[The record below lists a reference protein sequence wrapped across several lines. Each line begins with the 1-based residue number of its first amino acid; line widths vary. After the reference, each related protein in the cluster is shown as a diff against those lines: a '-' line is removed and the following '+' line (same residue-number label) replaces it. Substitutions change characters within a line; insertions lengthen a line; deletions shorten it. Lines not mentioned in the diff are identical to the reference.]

1 MINRRLFLKMTGS
14 LLLTVA
20 PIRSGIAS
28 IRYPQ
33 RIATPDRGGTQTLL
47 ALGMLPVVSVDA
59 AFYNEMGSSPPL
71 PANIPDAGDPSEP
84 NLELLRFYQVE
95 LIVTV
100 TISTVVQEQ
109 LRRVAPVFA
118 LDIYRGYGDT
128 WQQASAETERLATLL
143 GRADAAHSYIRQLA
157 QKIAQTRARLAHIPL
172 RKFILLG
179 LSTDGRHITVYGRK
193 SIMSAAMEQMGFSD
207 AWRGETN
214 NYGFTNCGIET
225 LAAYDDASLLVIDYG
240 ESLQAA
246 IAVLNQSPLWQGM
259 PVVQQ
264 QRVFRIGRI
273 EVFGGLPL
281 VDGFT
286 DKFADALLRPVR
298 L

>member
-1 MINRRLFLKMTGS
+1 MLS
-14 LLLTVA
+14 VA
-20 PIRSGIAS
+20 PVCSAIANLG
-28 IRYPQ
+28 YPL

-47 ALGMLPVVSVDA
+47 ALGILPVVSVGA
-59 AFYNEMGSSPPL
+59 SFYNNMGSTPPL
-71 PANIPDAGDPSEP
+71 PDNIPDAGDPSEP

-100 TISTVVQEQ
+100 TISSVVQEQ
-109 LRRVAPVFA
+109 LLRIAPVFA
-118 LDIYRGYGDT
+118 LDIYRGYGDI
-128 WQQASAETERLATLL
+128 WQQACAETERLATTLD
-143 GRADAAHSYIRQLA
+143 RAENARRYIRQLA
-157 QKIAQTRARLAHIPL
+157 QKIAQTRDRLAHISL

-179 LSTDGRHITVYGRK
+179 LSTDGRHMTVYGHK
-193 SIMSAAMEQMGFSD
+193 SIMSATIEQMGFSD

-214 NYGFTNCGIET
+214 NYGFINCGIET
-225 LAAYDDASLLVIDYG
+225 LAAYSDVSLLVIDYG

-246 IAVLNQSPLWQGM
+246 MAILRQSPLWQVM

-264 QRVFRIGRI
+264 RRVLRIGRI

-281 VDGFT
+281 ADAFT
-286 DKFADALLRPVR
+286 DKFADALLRPVY

>member
-1 MINRRLFLKMTGS
+1 MLNRRRFIKMTGS
-14 LLLTVA
+14 LLLTVT
-20 PIRSGIAS
+20 PIGSGMA
-28 IRYPQ
+28 RTGYPQ

-47 ALGMLPVVSVDA
+47 ALGMVPVVSVDA
-59 AFYNEMGSSPPL
+59 SFYNAMGSTPSL

-100 TISTVVQEQ
+100 TISPVVQEQ

-118 LDIYRGYGDT
+118 LDIYRDYGDT
-128 WQQASAETERLATLL
+128 WQQSCDETERLANVL
-143 GRADAAHSYIRQLA
+143 GRASAAHHYIRQLA
-157 QKIAQTRARLAHIPL
+157 QKIALTRDRLAHIPL

-214 NYGFTNCGIET
+214 NYGFTNCGIEA
-225 LAAYDDASLLVIDYG
+225 LATYTDASLLVIDYG
-240 ESLQAA
+240 ESMQAA
-246 IAVLNQSPLWQGM
+246 IAALNQSPLWQAM

-264 QRVFRIGRI
+264 RQVFRIGRI

-281 VDGFT
+281 ADEFT
-286 DKFADALLRPVR
+286 DRFADALLRPVR